1 MFMNLMMTMMAMMVL
16 MTKEIYKVSETDFT
30 VHVNMFLT
38 FVWQDNRLNFTLTKE
53 TTADVDEEFIK
64 SIWTPDFY
72 IYHLKEFERP
82 NGVTS
87 MRGLTVKKRGDSI
100 DLIYSMETNVK
111 FTCSMNFDAFPF
123 QSNKCKFRLTS
134 YTFTADQMV
143 FKALTS
149 KRPDKRLTM
158 EKVRDY
164 DVEVKYLD
172 GNDTLQIGDMLK
184 SDGAGYSVVGLQ
196 ITLTNL
202 HSKYMWVYYLP
213 TSMFTITSWVSAS
226 MLIDGNNND
235 YRFLFCYRPLP
246 IQLERPFSS
255 QFFSARC
262 CRN

>member
-1 MFMNLMMTMMAMMVL
+1 MFMNLMMTMMALMVM

-158 EKVRDY
+158 EKVKDY

-213 TSMFTITSWVSAS
+213 ISMFTITSWVS
-226 MLIDGNNND
+226 
-235 YRFLFCYRPLP
+235 FLLP
-246 IQLERPFSS
+246 PTSYPSRTSLLVTVFLCQV
-255 QFFSARC
+255 
-262 CRN
+262 